1 MDMPVEQ
8 PQQEVVVQAEQPQ
21 KPSIK
26 MPPKQ
31 QKKDHV
37 EEYLDNL
44 AMVESS
50 GNKNAY
56 AKTSGALGLYQFVPK
71 TWESMVDRY
80 MPELKQQKGDYME
93 FRRNPEV
100 SRYMARKL
108 MEENQNI
115 LKKKGFNDTKGNLY
129 LAHFAGPGAALN
141 VLRAK
146 PNTPV
151 EDVLSAGQIR
161 RNPGVFSKVKTT
173 DQLIKWAQSKI
184 LLEKFKH
191 KKR

>member
-1 MDMPVEQ
+1 
-8 PQQEVVVQAEQPQ
+8 
-21 KPSIK
+21 
-26 MPPKQ
+26 
-31 QKKDHV
+31 
-37 EEYLDNL
+37 
-44 AMVESS
+44 MVESS

-56 AKTSGALGLYQFVPK
+56 AESSGALGLYQFVPK
-71 TWESMVDRY
+71 TWESMVNRY

-129 LAHFAGPGAALN
+129 LAHFAGPGAALS
-141 VLRAK
+141 VLKAK
-146 PNTPV
+146 PNTRI
-151 EDVLSAGQIR
+151 EDVLSAGQIQ
-161 RNPGVFSKVKTT
+161 RNPGVFNKVKTT

-184 LLEKFKH
+184 LLEKFK